1 MHIDPETSKL
11 LHVALDC
18 RNIPFEHHGEVS
30 ILETGGI
37 VDGEAENFDL
47 PLCFG
52 LNFQH
57 EVTLM
62 VDSAFCSP
70 AAHLFPE
77 VTHRFEL
84 LASVLFACGT
94 LFFLK

>member
-18 RNIPFEHHGEVS
+18 RNIPFEHHSEVS
-30 ILETGGI
+30 VLQSGGI

-57 EVTLM
+57 EGTLM
-62 VDSAFCSP
+62 VGRAFCSP
-70 AAHLFPE
+70 AAHFLAE

-84 LASVLFACGT
+84 PGSGLLACGGH
-94 LFFLK
+94 FS